1 VLPASVRAADFVREL
16 SLFTGGFF
24 TDDPPPRAQVR
35 GARCCSRATRRRARC
50 TARSTARRCT
60 PRRFYAREDAG
71 ERFELKLGDYRE
83 VNGIAWATRLEATS
97 DLGRVVVEQR
107 EVGINGEL
115 PAKRVRSPPS
125 RGAATMTGRP
135 RGPQLAGPRARVP
148 GPPSGVTLAVA
159 GVLTVLAVLGM
170 LRLRP
175 DTSLAAMFAKDDP
188 AADAMVRVLDGFG
201 AVEELLVLVTVPGCA
216 GRPRRAAAGPAAG
229 VRRAVRTGAR
239 GARPTRPR
247 SWRPSATARTPTRA
261 GSSSRSSPPPGC
273 STSMAPA
280 SQRHASA

>member
-201 AVEELLVLVTVPGCA
+201 AVEELLVLVTVPD
-216 GRPRRAAAGPAAG
+216 
-229 VRRAVRTGAR
+229 VRRAHPRGRSRTGCWSSPSDSNTRSRR
-239 GARPTRPR
+239 GPTSPR
-247 SWRPSATARTPTRA
+247 WSRQSPTGPTPTHES
-261 GSSSRSSPPPGC
+261 SSSRSSPPPGC